1 MDLNRIKK
9 IAKDI
14 ISDDEWVND
23 SHSQAEHTG
32 VKDGLMRLIR
42 HLEETGIGY
51 NDYEDWLKGLTIN
64 KNKDET
70 YWFHDAKKMLK
81 DGYWYVKIS
90 DIK

>member
-1 MDLNRIKK
+1 MDLNRIKL

-32 VKDGLMRLIR
+32 IKDGLTRLIR
-42 HLEETGIGY
+42 HLEETK
-51 NDYEDWLKGLTIN
+51 E
-64 KNKDET
+64 ES
-70 YWFHDAKKMLK
+70 YWFHKADKIKK
-81 DGYWYVKIS
+81 DGYWYAKIS